1 MSLYIDFKEKINN
14 DELKMA
20 AETIKNGGLVV
31 FPTETVYGVGCNA
44 LDEEA
49 IKRVFE
55 AKNRPLDN
63 PISVLVSSIEMA
75 KTLAKNISEDE
86 LKIMKAF
93 MPGPLTIVLEKK
105 DSVSNVLTAGTNTVG
120 IRMPENDLALKLI
133 RYSGVPLATTS
144 ANLSGHTSGTNI
156 EMIKSD
162 IGNYVDCFIDGGE
175 SEIGIPS
182 TVIKLD
188 GKNIKVL
195 REGTIKEED
204 LYKVIL

>member
-86 LKIMKAF
+86 LKIMKA
-93 MPGPLTIVLEKK
+93 
-105 DSVSNVLTAGTNTVG
+105 
-120 IRMPENDLALKLI
+120 
-133 RYSGVPLATTS
+133 
-144 ANLSGHTSGTNI
+144 
-156 EMIKSD
+156 
-162 IGNYVDCFIDGGE
+162 
-175 SEIGIPS
+175 
-182 TVIKLD
+182 
-188 GKNIKVL
+188 
-195 REGTIKEED
+195 
-204 LYKVIL
+204 